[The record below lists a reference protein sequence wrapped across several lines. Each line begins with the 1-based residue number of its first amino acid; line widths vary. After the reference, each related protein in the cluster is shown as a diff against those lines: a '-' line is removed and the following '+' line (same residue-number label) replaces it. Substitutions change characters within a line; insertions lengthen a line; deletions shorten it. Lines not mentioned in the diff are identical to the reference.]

1 MDKSFHLFFAILL
14 CSFGTLAQG
23 NGFKFGEIR
32 LAELEMNRYPLDS
45 SAAAVVL
52 DEFGEAYF
60 DEGKLHFEYHA
71 KIKILNKEGQKYG
84 DFRIP
89 LRKNESN
96 KEEVLQ
102 IRASTY
108 NWVNGKIKMDEMD
121 KKSIFYESNSRY
133 FDFAKFTLAN
143 VQVGSVIEIAYTITS
158 PFILNFWPWEFQREI
173 PKRNSEFWAKIQANY
188 NYNISIRG
196 FLKLSKNESSV
207 INSCFTF
214 GISKAD
220 CALYKFGMQNIP
232 AFKDEDYMTA
242 KSNFISAINF
252 ELSEIKYFDGR
263 IDKVTKEWKDVED
276 ELMQNEHFGS
286 QLKKTK
292 NLAQDVLSG
301 VINPDSSELY
311 KAKKIFAWVRDHYLW
326 NEEVRLSS
334 EHGVKKAWDNKVGNS
349 ADINFI
355 LFGFL
360 QSAGLT
366 PNLVILST
374 RNNGSPAAELYP
386 VLSDYN
392 YVIVRI
398 EINGTVFLL
407 DATEKSLPF
416 GLLPIRCLNGKG
428 RVLAKSKSDFVNLS
442 DTKGKQKR
450 FTSFS
455 LKLDEAG
462 HFKGTVQITY
472 SDYDAANRRHALAL
486 LSNDEERSQ
495 LAQKEWSGIDVKK
508 YSNENLLDVDK
519 PFTERLEI
527 ELKSVQEN
535 PRQIYFNP
543 FLTDRWNENPFKS
556 NERFFP
562 VDFGAPIQKIT
573 SFVIEFP
580 NNFKVDDFPKPIALS
595 LPNDGGKFSIA
606 CNKAE
611 KLLTLRST
619 LILNKAVY
627 NSEEYH
633 YLKEL
638 FSRIIQ
644 MEQSDLVFVRSEK

>member
-89 LRKNESN
+89 LRKKESN

-133 FDFAKFTLAN
+133 FDLAKFTLAN
-143 VQVGSVIEIAYTITS
+143 VQVGSVIEVAYTITS

-573 SFVIEFP
+573 SLVIEFP

>member
-121 KKSIFYESNSRY
+121 KKSVFYESNSRY

-196 FLKLSKNESSV
+196 FLKLSKNESSI

-214 GISKAD
+214 GTSKAD

-286 QLKKTK
+286 QLKKAK
-292 NLAQDVLSG
+292 NLADDAISG
-301 VINPDSSELY
+301 VINSDSSDLY
-311 KAKKIFAWVRDHYLW
+311 KARKILSWVRNNYSW
-326 NEEVRLSS
+326 NEEVRLYS
-334 EHGVKKAWDNKVGNS
+334 EFGVKKAWESKVGNS
-349 ADINFI
+349 ADLNFI

-360 QSAGLT
+360 QSAGLK
-366 PNLVILST
+366 PNPVILST
-374 RNNGSPAAELYP
+374 RSNGNPVADLYP

-392 YVIVRI
+392 YVVVSVD
-398 EINGTVFLL
+398 INGTVYLL
-407 DATEKSLPF
+407 DATEKFMPF
-416 GLLPIRCLNGKG
+416 GLLPTRCLNGKG
-428 RVLAKSKSDFVNLS
+428 RLLAKSKSDFVNLS
-442 DTKGKQKR
+442 ATKGKQKR
-450 FTSFS
+450 FTSII
-455 LKLDEAG
+455 LKLDENG
-462 HFKGTVQITY
+462 NFKGSVFITY
-472 SDYDAANRRHALAL
+472 SDYDGAARRRQ
-486 LSNDEERSQ
+486 LSVFSSNEERIQ
-495 LAQKEWSGIDVKK
+495 FAQKEWSRVQVRS
-508 YSNENLLDVDK
+508 YTNENLLEVEK
-519 PFTERLEI
+519 PLTEKLEI
-527 ELKSVQEN
+527 EFESEVEK
-535 PRQIYFNP
+535 PRQLYFNP
-543 FLTDRWNENPFKS
+543 FIADRWDENPFKS
-556 NERFFP
+556 NERSFP
-562 VDFGAPIQKIT
+562 VDFGAPLQKIT
-573 SFVIEFP
+573 SLVIEMP
-580 NNFKVDDFPKPIALS
+580 SNYTVDD
-595 LPNDGGKFSIA
+595 LPNSVALGLPNEGGKF
-606 CNKAE
+606 
-611 KLLTLRST
+611 LLATGKTDKNVTFRST
-619 LILNKAVY
+619 LALNRGIY
-627 NSEEYH
+627 NSQEYH

-644 MEQSDLVFVRSEK
+644 IEQADLVFVRSEK

>member
-1 MDKSFHLFFAILL
+1 MKKPSFLLLALFTFFL
-14 CSFGTLAQG
+14 CNAQE
-23 NGFKFGEIR
+23 NGFPFGGISTIDLQMEKYE
-32 LAELEMNRYPLDS
+32 LDAAAE
-45 SAAAVVL
+45 AVVL

-89 LRKNESN
+89 LRKNESS
-96 KEEVLQ
+96 KEEVLR

-108 NWVNGKIKMDEMD
+108 NWVNGKVEKYDMD
-121 KKSIFYESNSRY
+121 KKSIFYETNSRY
-133 FDFAKFTLAN
+133 ADFAKFTLAN
-143 VQVGSVIEIAYTITS
+143 VQVGSVIEVAYTITS

-173 PKRNSEFWAKIQANY
+173 PKRHSEFWAKIQANY

-196 FLKLSKNESSV
+196 FLKLSKNESSIV
-207 INSCFTF
+207 NSCFTF
-214 GISKAD
+214 GTSKAD
-220 CALYKFGMQNIP
+220 CALYKFAMQNIP
-232 AFKDEDYMTA
+232 AFKEEDYMTA

-286 QLKKTK
+286 QLKKAK

-301 VINPDSSELY
+301 VINSDSSELY

-326 NEEVRLSS
+326 NEEVRLYS
-334 EHGVKKAWDNKVGNS
+334 EYGVKKAWDNNVGNS
-349 ADINFI
+349 ADVNFI

-360 QSAGLT
+360 QSAGLK
-366 PNLVILST
+366 PNVVILST

-398 EINGTVFLL
+398 EINGAVFLL
-407 DATEKSLPF
+407 DATERSLPF

-455 LKLDEAG
+455 LKLDDAG
-462 HFKGTVQITY
+462 HFKGTAQITY
-472 SDYDAANRRHALAL
+472 SDYDAASRRQVLAS
-486 LSNDEERSQ
+486 LSNDEERFQ
-495 LAQKEWSGIDVKK
+495 LAQKEWSGVAVKK
-508 YSNENLLDVDK
+508 YSTENLSVVDK
-519 PFTERLEI
+519 PFTEKLEI
-527 ELKSVQEN
+527 EFKSEQEN
-535 PRQIYFNP
+535 PKQIYFNP

-573 SFVIEFP
+573 SLVIEFP
-580 NNFKVDDFPKPIALS
+580 NNYQVDDLPKSIALS

-606 CNKAE
+606 SNKTD

-619 LILNKAVY
+619 LILNKPVY

-644 MEQSDLVFVRSEK
+644 MEQSDLVFLKSEK